1 MTEFHGAS
9 GHAIPRTETL
19 QHPESQRL
27 LKPSASSRQI
37 RQEFVAPQL
46 YSQGS
51 QRSVACLP
59 DEDSLMKTAL
69 LCFDIFQSE
78 KVNKYSFM
86 TNRTAHDIRNVLRS
100 MGRSANAVMKNLE
113 GFSFDKDIS
122 EIQLEAIH
130 KIVIEYELLECRQS
144 SHSEASARPKA
155 SESTVNRSRKYS
167 PVYNMRA
174 QASTSQTAEKKR
186 ETPLIPQ
193 STRFQAINPQN
204 DADNTPAL
212 TRGLKLRT
220 SPEYTGAMRKQLQ
233 PEVPSSSAR
242 PGPVV
247 PARSG
252 ATQDQSHQY
261 HQSIATESSS
271 SNVVRPKVRS
281 SSSNSAGSS
290 LLEMKQF
297 YMPGSGSQLAVEGSV
312 RARNTLDSRLQGK
325 EKISVEPTISSSR
338 VMMSSKP
345 AKSAQQREKAERV
358 LSDDS
363 RELRQILRGLCI
375 DWTKHDQIIAIK
387 PHLMEAGVLENT
399 LKDQIGLEDREARLL
414 LECLRASDEDEI
426 DSLMDVRQTVD
437 MEGQAKRDES
447 NRSGVRLSACKVKAM
462 RTPSPKGAE
471 ASPINTSSTVTPV
484 ADGSRAAKASASQK
498 PVTFSANQ
506 PLQKVWSPRKE
517 QLIHIMQ
524 SAHTSFDHELI
535 EEVLQAPRNP
545 EFDLTAEEFATLKVR
560 YEEWKA
566 NEHYLGLPVPSK
578 IRNFSLRVREEKQ
591 LFEAVF
597 GDLSASIHTP
607 TSAASGRTFSPA
619 TPPRTEPVNFPERP
633 FRANAGQI
641 GLPGDD
647 LATGFTR
654 PSPYVRIPA
663 IYENDLSAKV
673 PPVKPV
679 PFFDGAPE
687 DVIDGAGVAR
697 GRQLRSESLRSS
709 SYDELMLNPLNIQAD
724 GLEPSVGSFI
734 PVQGSAASCSST
746 PVVTPTHE
754 LSAEDQ
760 EKIRLLTHYSKRE
773 LNDDEIREAIRLGM
787 ELDESV
793 LGLMSHQD
801 VVEFVRQLINE
812 NRRGRALGQWDQLHE
827 NAFRSGL
834 KTLLNAQDDE
844 LPFDD
849 GPSSLEGLS
858 SLMTDL
864 QAIQKQ
870 AQEGKQEIKRLADA
884 ESYPVRGYAH
894 GTVSVMQGAG
904 IQAAR
909 NNCAIASVLMGMS
922 HRGSLSLL
930 IEQIQE
936 AVAKALP
943 LRDSLRT
950 DTVDEKV
957 NRDNR
962 KLLEAIGQ
970 LQVLDRV
977 LVKYNSQ
984 RLESIRVNDEL
995 DEIRGYFELNKGV
1008 VLEPDEFFEQMVM
1021 GLRSLQSL
1029 TGCPRRIEIFNFPV
1043 HRREELSGMTMS
1055 EAFNRFYLEEVTHNT
1070 DSRLE
1075 DSDVLVLAPP
1085 TFGAGEKVGMV
1096 LSDKIEKFDSSGELV
1111 KYQLASTVNIASG
1124 HYVTFL
1130 REPESNR
1137 LYLTD
1142 SMGMRLGSDDH
1153 QPFMVPTVIT
1163 MPIHGTED
1171 ALDEAII
1178 NTTNDADGALM
1189 HQTKDHWKNVNK
1201 HCRMAIYTRVNNH

>member
-37 RQEFVAPQL
+37 RQESVTPQL

-59 DEDSLMKTAL
+59 DEDSLMKTARD
-69 LCFDIFQSE
+69 CFDIFQRG
-78 KVNKYSFM
+78 KIKGYSFM
-86 TNRTAHDIRNVLRS
+86 RKLTVQDIRNVLKS
-100 MGRSANAVMKNLE
+100 MKESEKVIQGLE
-113 GFSFDKDIS
+113 GFSLDKEIS
-122 EIQLEAIH
+122 PSQKMAIDNFF
-130 KIVIEYELLECRQS
+130 IGYEVLKAEKKKS
-144 SHSEASARPKA
+144 TFSETSARPKA
-155 SESTVNRSRKYS
+155 PESTVNRSRKYS
-167 PVYNMRA
+167 PVYDMRA
-174 QASTSQTAEKKR
+174 QASTSQTGNR
-186 ETPLIPQ
+186 
-193 STRFQAINPQN
+193 STVTTNISIATSSSDNSSQAIAGSHGSRAVMAAVIP
-204 DADNTPAL
+204 
-212 TRGLKLRT
+212 
-220 SPEYTGAMRKQLQ
+220 
-233 PEVPSSSAR
+233 SAR
-242 PGPVV
+242 KTDG
-247 PARSG
+247 S
-252 ATQDQSHQY
+252 QDQSHQY

-271 SNVVRPKVRS
+271 SHVVRPKVRS

-312 RARNTLDSRLQGK
+312 RARSTLESRLQGK
-325 EKISVEPTISSSR
+325 EKISVEPTILSSR
-338 VMMSSKP
+338 VMMSPKP

-358 LSDDS
+358 LSDNS

-375 DWTKHDQIIAIK
+375 DRTKHDQIIALK

-399 LKDQIGLEDREARLL
+399 LKDQIGLEDREVRLI
-414 LECLRASDEDEI
+414 LECLRISDEDEI
-426 DSLMDVRQTVD
+426 DSSMDVRQTVD

-447 NRSGVRLSACKVKAM
+447 NCSGVRLSAYKVKAM
-462 RTPSPKGAE
+462 RTPLPKGAE
-471 ASPINTSSTVTPV
+471 ASPLNISSVVKPV
-484 ADGSRAAKASASQK
+484 ADDSRITKASASQK
-498 PVTFSANQ
+498 PA
-506 PLQKVWSPRKE
+506 
-517 QLIHIMQ
+517 I
-524 SAHTSFDHELI
+524 
-535 EEVLQAPRNP
+535 
-545 EFDLTAEEFATLKVR
+545 
-560 YEEWKA
+560 
-566 NEHYLGLPVPSK
+566 
-578 IRNFSLRVREEKQ
+578 
-591 LFEAVF
+591 
-597 GDLSASIHTP
+597 
-607 TSAASGRTFSPA
+607 
-619 TPPRTEPVNFPERP
+619 PPRTEPVNFPERP
-633 FRANAGQI
+633 FRANAGQMR
-641 GLPGDD
+641 LPGDD
-647 LATGFTR
+647 LATGYTR
-654 PSPYVRIPA
+654 PSPYIRIPA
-663 IYENDLSAKV
+663 VYGNDLSAKV

-724 GLEPSVGSFI
+724 GLEPYAGSFI
-734 PVQGSAASCSST
+734 PLQGSAASYSSS

-787 ELDESV
+787 EPIES
-793 LGLMSHQD
+793 LLQLQTHQE
-801 VVEFVRQLINE
+801 VVEVVQQFITE
-812 NRRGRALGQWDQLHE
+812 NRRGNTDQVNVVATPDIQIDGAFALLPTFSSEQSRGRSLGQWDQLHE

-834 KTLLNAQDDE
+834 KALLNAQDDE

-849 GPSSLEGLS
+849 GPSSLEGPS
-858 SLMTDL
+858 SLMADL

-936 AVAKALP
+936 AVAEALP

-984 RLESIRVNDEL
+984 QLESIRVNDEL
-995 DEIRGYFELNKGV
+995 DEIRGYFELNEGV

-1043 HRREELSGMTMS
+1043 DMSEELAGMDMA
-1055 EAFNRFYLEEVTHNT
+1055 EAFNRVYLDQVARDP

-1085 TFGAGEKVGMV
+1085 TFGAGERVGMV

-1111 KYQLASTVNIASG
+1111 EYQLASSVNIAEG
-1124 HYVTFL
+1124 HYITFL
-1130 REPESNR
+1130 HEPENNR
-1137 LYLTD
+1137 LYLAN